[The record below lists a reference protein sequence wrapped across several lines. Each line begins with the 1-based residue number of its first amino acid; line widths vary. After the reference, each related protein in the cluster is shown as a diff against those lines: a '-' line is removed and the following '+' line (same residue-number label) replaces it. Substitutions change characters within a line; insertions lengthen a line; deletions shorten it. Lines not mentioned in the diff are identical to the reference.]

1 MEESFVEFFLRT
13 NFPGMYSEEKIQ
25 FIKEYKYMGKTVD
38 EWVAEADKVIDD
50 VDENGVPLW
59 WEFMHNAED
68 ALTVARF
75 QNIKF

>member
-1 MEESFVEFFLRT
+1 METSFVENFLRNT
-13 NFPGMYSEEKIQ
+13 HPGMYSEEKIQ
-25 FIKEYKYMGKTVD
+25 FIKEYKYMGKTID
-38 EWVAEADKVIDD
+38 EWIAEADRVKDD

-68 ALTVARF
+68 ALTEARF